1 MIRMNDLAGGLVVVY
16 GMQGGYGEGELVAG
30 ETCTIDVRIEGGRT
44 VRGRVIDALFL
55 DRPALDLGTF
65 EVGHEQRLDL
75 GSLEVHP
82 PGQLEVAF
90 ADSVVIE
97 GDPWAHV
104 SVHGVSMDGRA
115 DSSCLA
121 SLSMKELVSPL
132 ELWPGSYELRYRGY
146 ALAQAPVRFG
156 VVPNEAT
163 RIELDPQRAP
173 MCAIEVTLPLGSP
186 GGPERF
192 VEIVDGKDRITASC
206 LVEERNGSAGFICR
220 RALLPGTYRICVT
233 TNGVPGGEQ
242 DLFVPAGSQASESDP
257 LLYHLDFP

>member
-1 MIRMNDLAGGLVVVY
+1 
-16 GMQGGYGEGELVAG
+16 
-30 ETCTIDVRIEGGRT
+30 
-44 VRGRVIDALFL
+44 
-55 DRPALDLGTF
+55 
-65 EVGHEQRLDL
+65 
-75 GSLEVHP
+75 
-82 PGQLEVAF
+82 
-90 ADSVVIE
+90 
-97 GDPWAHV
+97 
-104 SVHGVSMDGRA
+104 MDGQA

-192 VEIVDGKDRITASC
+192 VEIVDEKDRITASC